1 MRWIWRYVVGVVPKE
16 GGDVTIRLVWYAFAA
31 YHWDCPFPLR
41 YHFPSQSR
49 VVLQGLY
56 DS

>member
-1 MRWIWRYVVGVVPKE
+1 MGVVPRE
-16 GGDVTIRLVWYAFAA
+16 GGDVTNGLLLESVRYAFAA
-31 YHWDCPFPLR
+31 YHWDCPLSLR